1 VTDSFRSVE
10 DGIGELAQV
19 HARTAV
25 FVMTNTLETGGS
37 ERQFVTIAN
46 ALDREKFSVSLG
58 CLKKFGS
65 FVTEVDE
72 LHEFSPEGSLYGV
85 QSWRAR
91 FALSRFLRQKRVEV
105 AQSFDFYSNLML
117 IPAAWFARV
126 PVVVGSHRQLGDL
139 LTPRQFKA
147 QNAVFRFCDRVV
159 CNSRAAA
166 RRLRETGI
174 QGQKLTV
181 IPNGLPDALFASVA
195 PALPRETGVVRIGMI
210 SRMNDPVKGH
220 EVFLRVAQKL
230 TTRHPQL
237 RFVLVGDGPLR
248 VGLEERARE
257 LGLGQRVMFLGER
270 RDVPAVLASLDISV
284 MPSSSESLSNAI
296 LESMAAGV
304 AVVATEIGGTPDLVE
319 HGKTG
324 LLFSSG
330 DEAQF
335 VAALETLVTRPELRE
350 RFGTCG
356 RDRVREECALLKVRD
371 RYQDLYCGV
380 LAQKRAGRS
389 GFAPHLEADGTGTR
403 DDSFL
408 DRELRS

>member
-1 VTDSFRSVE
+1 
-10 DGIGELAQV
+10 
-19 HARTAV
+19 
-25 FVMTNTLETGGS
+25 
-37 ERQFVTIAN
+37 
-46 ALDREKFSVSLG
+46 
-58 CLKKFGS
+58 
-65 FVTEVDE
+65 
-72 LHEFSPEGSLYGV
+72 
-85 QSWRAR
+85 
-91 FALSRFLRQKRVEV
+91 
-105 AQSFDFYSNLML
+105 
-117 IPAAWFARV
+117 
-126 PVVVGSHRQLGDL
+126 
-139 LTPRQFKA
+139 
-147 QNAVFRFCDRVV
+147 
-159 CNSRAAA
+159 
-166 RRLRETGI
+166 
-174 QGQKLTV
+174 
-181 IPNGLPDALFASVA
+181 
-195 PALPRETGVVRIGMI
+195 MI